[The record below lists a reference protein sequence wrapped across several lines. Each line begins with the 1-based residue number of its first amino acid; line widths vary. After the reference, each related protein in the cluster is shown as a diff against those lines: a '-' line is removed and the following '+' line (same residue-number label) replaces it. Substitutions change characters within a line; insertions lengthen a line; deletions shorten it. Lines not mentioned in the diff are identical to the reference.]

1 MFLVPLPVLLAALA
15 LIALGW
21 TWGFKK
27 LHDIMHNDPQAQD
40 TFIQLVQKYMTAKSD
55 GGGKITFDEFRELAA
70 VYCSM
75 RARDRAGVASRFNGL
90 DSAMANAF
98 RAFLLGPLGE
108 VEPKDRIDGA
118 WATYKASGGN
128 YA

>member
-1 MFLVPLPVLLAALA
+1 MFLVPLPVLFAALA

-27 LHDIMHNDPQAQD
+27 LHDIMHNDPDAQNS
-40 TFIQLVQKYMTAKSD
+40 FIRLIEEYMGPRSA
-55 GGGKITFDEFRELAA
+55 GGSGITYDEFRELAA

-90 DSAMANAF
+90 DGAMADSF
-98 RAFLLGPLGE
+98 RSFLLGPLGQG
-108 VEPKDRIDGA
+108 EPTDRIDGA
-118 WATYKASGGN
+118 WSQYKALGGN
-128 YA
+128 HR